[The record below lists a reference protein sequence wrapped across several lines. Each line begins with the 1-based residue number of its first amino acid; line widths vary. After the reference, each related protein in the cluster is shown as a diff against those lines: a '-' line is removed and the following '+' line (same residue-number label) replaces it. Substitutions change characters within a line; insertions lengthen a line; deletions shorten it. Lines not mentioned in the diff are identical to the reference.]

1 MACTQYIQHTLICD
15 NPPPPPW
22 SKSSLTMPDLTFV
35 LSAIIRHYP
44 SLGDKVTCS
53 CPKSSVL
60 GVLGFS
66 VVIRTYPSSKSLAD
80 TPHARGGEGTSTCHS
95 MVKWCCAVVASSRPY
110 PRHKEKFR
118 RTKIFLP
125 CWEKVRSPIHW
136 SVTLLPDYLR
146 LAS

>member
-80 TPHARGGEGTSTCHS
+80 APHARGGEGTSTCHR

-110 PRHKEKFR
+110 PRHKEK
-118 RTKIFLP
+118 IP
-125 CWEKVRSPIHW
+125 SHQNIP
-136 SVTLLPDYLR
+136 SVLGKGPEPNSLVSHPTTR
-146 LAS
+146 LSASS